1 MINFA
6 HFIISLRGLFKIWP
20 LLKEMVP
27 FLIVPWIWG
36 LGGEGKVS
44 LSFIVCVV
52 MEKPDM
58 ITQIATIATK

>member
-1 MINFA
+1 MA
-6 HFIISLRGLFKIWP
+6 PFKRNGSFFNSP
-20 LLKEMVP
+20 LDM
-27 FLIVPWIWG
+27 G
-36 LGGEGKVS
+36 AGGEGKVS